1 MYGGRVL
8 IKTIIASVMALLFA
22 NHVSAESADFDVNVT
37 VDAARVEAEAKPV
50 WRFFGADEPN
60 YATMKDG
67 RTTLATLGS
76 LMPGNVYFRTH
87 NLLTSGDGTPALK
100 WGSTNAYT
108 EDAQGR
114 PIYNWTIVDRIFDTY
129 RERGVKPY
137 VEIGFMPE
145 ALSIKPHPYQHDWR
159 PGSGELRTGWAYP
172 PSDYGKWEE
181 LIYQWIAHC
190 VERYGR
196 AEVASWYFQ
205 TWNEANLP
213 QYYGGG
219 TSDEFFKL
227 HDAAIRGVRRALPEA
242 KVGGPD
248 HAGRG
253 DQFITQFMEHVK
265 ASGIPTDF
273 LSFHAKGQPVF
284 VKDDGRGGH
293 VRMGISNHLKA
304 AENEFVQIEAH
315 PDFKNKPIVIG
326 ESDPEGCAACQGPAN
341 AYRNGTMYSSYT
353 AATFPRLQALA
364 ARRNLNLEG
373 VLTWAFE
380 FEDQPYFAGFRQLTS
395 AGIDLPVMNVFKMFS
410 KMRGKNLSSSSDH
423 QVALDKVMTDGV
435 RDVADIGSTATLDGN
450 TLAVMVWHYHDDDL
464 PGPDANVHLN
474 LRGLPKAFT
483 KGATLTHYRVD
494 KNHSNSYTA
503 WLEMGSPIAPTNEQ
517 RAALLKAAELSTVN
531 EPQAIAV
538 KRGATALDFTLP
550 RQGVS
555 LLLLKADAK

>member
-1 MYGGRVL
+1 
-8 IKTIIASVMALLFA
+8 MALVLA
-22 NHVSAESADFDVNVT
+22 NSVCAQSADFDVNVT
-37 VDAARVEAEAKPV
+37 VDAARVEGEAKPV

-76 LMPGNVYFRTH
+76 LMPGHVYFRTH

-114 PIYNWTIVDRIFDTY
+114 PIYDWTIVDRIFDTY
-129 RERGVKPY
+129 LERGVKPY

-145 ALSIKPHPYQHDWR
+145 ALSVKPQPYQHDWR
-159 PGSGELRTGWAYP
+159 PGSGQLRTGWAYP
-172 PSDYGKWEE
+172 PSYYGKWEE
-181 LIYQWIAHC
+181 LIYQWVAHC
-190 VERYGR
+190 VSRYGR
-196 AEVASWYFQ
+196 SEVASWYFQ

-213 QYYGGG
+213 QYYWGG
-219 TSDEFFKL
+219 TPEEFFKL

-248 HAGRG
+248 IAGRG
-253 DQFITQFMEHVK
+253 NRFLTSFMEHVK
-265 ASGIPTDF
+265 AAGTPTDF

-284 VKDDGRGGH
+284 VKDDAQGGH
-293 VRMGISNHLKA
+293 VRMGISNHLQA
-304 AENEFVQIEAH
+304 AENEFVQIEAQ
-315 PDFKNKPIVIG
+315 PDFKNTPIVIG

-353 AATFPRLQALA
+353 AATFPRLQELA
-364 ARRNLNLEG
+364 ARRKLNLEG
-373 VLTWAFE
+373 ILSWAFE

-410 KMRGKNLSSSSDH
+410 RMNGKSISSISDH
-423 QVALDKVMTDGV
+423 QIPLDQVMTNGV
-435 RDVADIGSTATLDGN
+435 RDTADVGSTATLDDN
-450 TLAVMVWHYHDDDL
+450 TLAVMVWHYYDDDL
-464 PGPDANVHLN
+464 PGPDALVHLN
-474 LRGLPKAFT
+474 LRGLPKSFA

-494 KNHSNSYTA
+494 KQHSNSYTA

-517 RAALLKAAELSTVN
+517 RAALLKAAELASAET
-531 EPQAIAV
+531 PRSIKPA
-538 KRGATALDFTLP
+538 RGATTLDFTLP

-555 LLLLKADAK
+555 LLVLKADQ